1 MMRFAIVA
9 LTLFFL
15 AGCAEMGRRATV
27 SVDEFASYRRF
38 RVSPTVEQKLAAS
51 VDYLRD
57 NPGGSYRPEVARWL
71 RHAEMGYVVRA
82 WDDAPRLRAFLAAVP
97 SGAYSSRAAERLVEL
112 ELTEEYQQKSA
123 RAFDAKVAAIEARL
137 AKAESGRRELLRGVV
152 GWARRLSRLRDFGKR
167 ISELD
172 DELIFAFRLD
182 PPAARCEGDLCT
194 KTVSVAYDVPEGKA
208 QSAREAVYD
217 VGMQLEHGGLR
228 AAWITGPELFTR
240 IGEAVRVAAVAP
252 TDLGARIE
260 AIGQATQMIALAVEP
275 ALPASRCAVDPV
287 SPVVLRRVC
296 DGVDLRVISAAELG
310 EEDRISIQQAAPA
323 HPLTPTPKP

>member
-1 MMRFAIVA
+1 MRLA
-9 LTLFFL
+9 LVTLVL
-15 AGCAEMGRRATV
+15 LCLTGCAEMGRRATV

-38 RVSPTVEQKLAAS
+38 RVAPTVEQKLAAS
-51 VDYLRD
+51 VDYLRG
-57 NPGGSYRPEVARWL
+57 NPDGSYRVEVSRWL

-112 ELTEEYQQKSA
+112 ELTDEYQRKSA

-152 GWARRLSRLRDFGKR
+152 GWARRLSRLRDFGKP

-172 DELIFAFRLD
+172 DEGILAFRLE
-182 PPAARCEGDLCT
+182 PPAARCDGDLCT
-194 KTVSVAYDVPEGKA
+194 KTISVAYDVPEGKE

-217 VGMQLEHGGLR
+217 VGMRLEHGGLH

-252 TDLGARIE
+252 SDLGARIE
-260 AIGQATQMIALAVEP
+260 AIGQATQMIAIAVEP
-275 ALPASRCAVDPV
+275 ALPASRCAVEPV

-296 DGVDLRVISAAELG
+296 DGVDLSVISALEPN
-310 EEDRISIQQAAPA
+310 EEDRISIQPAAP
-323 HPLTPTPKP
+323 

>member
-1 MMRFAIVA
+1 MRLSIIAVLLCA
-9 LTLFFL
+9 L
-15 AGCAEMGRRATV
+15 GCAEMGRRATV

-38 RVSPTVEQKLAAS
+38 RVAATVEQKLAAS

-57 NPGGSYRPEVARWL
+57 NPKGSYRVEVGRWL

-112 ELTEEYQQKSA
+112 ELTEEYRQKSD
-123 RAFDAKVAAIEARL
+123 RAFEAKVAAIEARL

-172 DELIFAFRLD
+172 DELVFAFRLEA
-182 PPAARCEGDLCT
+182 PAARCDGDLCT
-194 KTVSVAYDVPEGKA
+194 KTISVAYDVPEGKA

-217 VGMQLEHGGLR
+217 VGMQLENGGVR
-228 AAWITGPELFTR
+228 SAWVTGPELFTR
-240 IGEAVRVAAVAP
+240 IGEAVRVAAVPP

-260 AIGQATQMIALAVEP
+260 AIGQATQMIAIAVEP

-287 SPVVLRRVC
+287 SPIVLRRVC
-296 DGVDLRVISAAELG
+296 DGVDLRVVSALDPG
-310 EEDRISIQQAAPA
+310 EEDRISIQPAATRA
-323 HPLTPTPKP
+323 PTP